1 MTSRILLVED
11 DPSIVLGLTVNL
23 EAEGYSVTSA
33 GDGARGLAL
42 AREGYDLII
51 LDLMIPEING
61 FEVLQ
66 TLRSNGDRTPVLVL
80 SARSLEI
87 DKVTGLDLG
96 AEDYVTKPF
105 ALGELL
111 ARIRSILRRSG
122 RAAESESW
130 SIGELVVDPD
140 RHEAR
145 RGDELV
151 DLTPTEFKVL
161 TLLYQAQE
169 KVLSRADI
177 LEAAWGPNH
186 HGTERTVD
194 NFVAQLRAKLEP
206 DPANPKHLLTVRGV
220 GYRLAR

>member
-1 MTSRILLVED
+1 MSSRILLVED

-66 TLRSNGDRTPVLVL
+66 TLRSNGDSTPVLVL
-80 SARSLEI
+80 SARGLEI

-111 ARIRSILRRSG
+111 ARIRSILRRSEQ
-122 RAAESESW
+122 AAESESW

-151 DLTPTEFKVL
+151 DLTPTEFKAL

-206 DPANPKHLLTVRGV
+206 DPANPRHLLTVRGV